1 MGNVSFANEAEPLN
15 IASGGIDCGSA
26 TNTAR
31 SSPPSTSWIS
41 PCIQSGLSL
50 YRGKMKEKQKQVIRD
65 DVFDMF
71 LNVLELLLGYLVL
84 FAQTLP
90 EDAELPPI
98 RRKRNTQTQLILDF
112 PENMG
117 KYGKWAGR
125 QKPRKYGKIW
135 GIILFVCIY
144 LCVSGPLQSR
154 SCGWTVARGTAR
166 AGQGG
171 RARDRA
177 ASHGEVAERRRRR
190 RRASTS
196 TSPRRMATPWSTRP
210 TSLLGGGS
218 SRTCPSSRRL
228 VVTERQQELSE
239 RFGGL
244 ELDPVLGSGA
254 VVLMDAEWM
263 VERDGS
269 DGIFEPRQALPPI
282 ALMPHSGG
290 KAATQ
295 DIERFRQP
303 LLHVACICWL
313 DRTSPP
319 LSGQA
324 GTPPRRRPWGRP
336 RACGRPRQEGR
347 RQEGHLHLQ
356 AAPCAGRRPSP
367 GGFLSL
373 LSLSLSIA
381 PSSPLAPPLPSSSS
395 SSSSSS

>member
-196 TSPRRMATPWSTRP
+196 TSPRRRAAARRAIST
-210 TSLLGGGS
+210 
-218 SRTCPSSRRL
+218 SRR
-228 VVTERQQELSE
+228 RH
-239 RFGGL
+239 
-244 ELDPVLGSGA
+244 A
-254 VVLMDAEWM
+254 
-263 VERDGS
+263 
-269 DGIFEPRQALPPI
+269 QADV
-282 ALMPHSGG
+282 H
-290 KAATQ
+290 
-295 DIERFRQP
+295 P
-303 LLHVACICWL
+303 LA
-313 DRTSPP
+313 D
-319 LSGQA
+319 
-324 GTPPRRRPWGRP
+324 
-336 RACGRPRQEGR
+336 
-347 RQEGHLHLQ
+347 
-356 AAPCAGRRPSP
+356 
-367 GGFLSL
+367 FSL
-373 LSLSLSIA
+373 FSLSLSLS
-381 PSSPLAPPLPSSSS
+381 PPPPLLPLPSPP
-395 SSSSSS
+395 

>member
-196 TSPRRMATPWSTRP
+196 TSPRRMHGVLSSLSRP
-210 TSLLGGGS
+210 
-218 SRTCPSSRRL
+218 
-228 VVTERQQELSE
+228 V
-239 RFGGL
+239 
-244 ELDPVLGSGA
+244 
-254 VVLMDAEWM
+254 
-263 VERDGS
+263 
-269 DGIFEPRQALPPI
+269 
-282 ALMPHSGG
+282 
-290 KAATQ
+290 
-295 DIERFRQP
+295 
-303 LLHVACICWL
+303 
-313 DRTSPP
+313 
-319 LSGQA
+319 
-324 GTPPRRRPWGRP
+324 
-336 RACGRPRQEGR
+336 
-347 RQEGHLHLQ
+347 
-356 AAPCAGRRPSP
+356 AGRTPQGHQRPCSRISMRA
-367 GGFLSL
+367 GG
-373 LSLSLSIA
+373 A
-381 PSSPLAPPLPSSSS
+381 LAAQCFCWTGQDGNAVEHEADEPAGGRQ
-395 SSSSSS
+395 

>member
-196 TSPRRMATPWSTRP
+196 TSPRR
-210 TSLLGGGS
+210 
-218 SRTCPSSRRL
+218 RTCRLNARRRRRRRRGHP
-228 VVTERQQELSE
+228 ERQ
-239 RFGGL
+239 
-244 ELDPVLGSGA
+244 
-254 VVLMDAEWM
+254 
-263 VERDGS
+263 
-269 DGIFEPRQALPPI
+269 
-282 ALMPHSGG
+282 
-290 KAATQ
+290 
-295 DIERFRQP
+295 
-303 LLHVACICWL
+303 
-313 DRTSPP
+313 
-319 LSGQA
+319 
-324 GTPPRRRPWGRP
+324 RRRPGPRRGCCWECCGCTARPCRRCSRLRAATTRAVPGTASRRSRGMVPGR
-336 RACGRPRQEGR
+336 ASFCSCGAWC
-347 RQEGHLHLQ
+347 
-356 AAPCAGRRPSP
+356 AAALWCQSTGTATR
-367 GGFLSL
+367 
-373 LSLSLSIA
+373 
-381 PSSPLAPPLPSSSS
+381 
-395 SSSSSS
+395 